1 MIDIVRYLS
10 YDTLQ
15 SNWWI
20 TDPITYKAVLKGAF
34 SFSGKKKKK
43 RKEKGPFFSCE
54 IPKCRRGMILFAV
67 RPKFESRS
75 IAEEYSVR
83 LSEEGSHYFNCSAK
97 SNLTRQNPKQ
107 NSVTSTNRTRH
118 IMQSAD
124 HLGRTNEPQTQT
136 SPPFN
141 WRRDAACKKGN
152 LVCACERV
160 KRQLFC
166 KFVRIG

>member
-1 MIDIVRYLS
+1 
-10 YDTLQ
+10 
-15 SNWWI
+15 
-20 TDPITYKAVLKGAF
+20 
-34 SFSGKKKKK
+34 
-43 RKEKGPFFSCE
+43 
-54 IPKCRRGMILFAV
+54 MILFAV

-136 SPPFN
+136 SLPFN
-141 WRRDAACKKGN
+141 WRRDAACKKGD

-166 KFVRIG
+166 KFVRIGQKNITKSLTLCFWDFVRCGPVAASVVPAACGLISFVQCQTF